1 MQTDSTKLYF
11 CVSDARTY
19 AHYLFNAFD
28 TTNNGSIKFKVKEC
42 FHIYSHSHL
51 FSDPLTLSF
60 NLTRSFAERTL
71 SWGCLS
77 CCVGHLRKSWSG
89 HFTFMTLTRT
99 DTSTERRGSTFTN
112 YLSICLFIYLAI
124 YLFLSFFLSFRR

>member
-1 MQTDSTKLYF
+1 MVNEETFKHIYAQFFPHGGKFQQISPFLYVQTDSTKLYF

-51 FSDPLTLSF
+51 FSDPVTLSF

-99 DTSTERRGSTFTN
+99 DTSTER
-112 YLSICLFIYLAI
+112 
-124 YLFLSFFLSFRR
+124 

>member
-1 MQTDSTKLYF
+1 MVNEETFKHIYAQFFPHGGKVQQISPFLYVQTDSTKPYF

-51 FSDPLTLSF
+51 FSDPVTLSF
-60 NLTRSFAERTL
+60 NLTCSFAKRTL

-99 DTSTERRGSTFTN
+99 DTSTER
-112 YLSICLFIYLAI
+112 
-124 YLFLSFFLSFRR
+124 